1 MSTSATGPTG
11 PSGAA
16 GTAGAEAADEARFE
30 RGAPAPGSPGGAAP
44 PAWTGPR
51 IVGAVLLALGVL
63 ALIATFDI
71 ASARD
76 GWAIQGPR
84 FAPLVA
90 SILLI
95 MLSIAFL
102 VRTVVRP
109 DVELARYAAAEADA
123 THWPTPAALLAL
135 LVGYALLLTALGYA
149 LATTIFVWLTAWL
162 LGSERPVRDAI
173 VGVVLG
179 VVAGYAF
186 GHWLNVQLPTGPWGV

>member
-1 MSTSATGPTG
+1 MAASA
-11 PSGAA
+11 S
-16 GTAGAEAADEARFE
+16 EAARPEE
-30 RGAPAPGSPGGAAP
+30 GGAPTAPERLS
-44 PAWTGPR
+44 WTGPR
-51 IVGAVLLALGVL
+51 AVGLVLLALGVL

-71 ASARD
+71 NSARD

-90 SILLI
+90 SIALI
-95 MLSIAFL
+95 VLSIAFL

-109 DVELARYAAAEADA
+109 DVELARYAATEADS

-135 LVGYALLLTALGYA
+135 LAGYALLLSALGYA

-162 LGSERPVRDAI
+162 LGSEKPGRDAV
-173 VGVVLG
+173 VGLVLG

-186 GHWLNVQLPTGPWGV
+186 SHWLNVRLPSGPWGV

>member
-1 MSTSATGPTG
+1 MATSASETT
-11 PSGAA
+11 
-16 GTAGAEAADEARFE
+16 
-30 RGAPAPGSPGGAAP
+30 P
-44 PAWTGPR
+44 PAGEPATAREAEELSWTGPR

-71 ASARD
+71 PSARD

-90 SILLI
+90 SIGLI
-95 MLSIAFL
+95 ALSIAFL

-109 DVELARYAAAEADA
+109 DVELARFAAAEARS
-123 THWPTPAALLAL
+123 THWPTPGALLGL

-149 LATTIFVWLTAWL
+149 LATTVFVWLTAWL
-162 LGSERPVRDAI
+162 LHSEKPGRDAV
-173 VGVVLG
+173 VGLVLG

-186 GHWLNVQLPTGPWGV
+186 SRWLNVQLPQGPWGV